1 MNFNNHNKT
10 TYFVRTL
17 KVVGLFLILGLAVPA
32 FAQNT
37 KGDKPTT
44 NREGRF
50 KTPSKKS
57 SQKRKPGKRVSA
69 KKNSIANNAGN
80 YTPRRRA
87 KGGERPGRPIRPIAG
102 TKPKNTQKAWKGDI
116 AGYRIRAKS
125 TPGRSPNVYP
135 QYGRYTH
142 NPSRTPRSTQ
152 KAVSNQSALK
162 RLKKLQTPASARRVY
177 PQSGRYVNN
186 PSKTPRSTQ
195 NAVPNRGTLARV
207 KKLQSSP
214 PRIFKKSINVY
225 ANFRRPKRKVETPYL
240 KDISGRPL
248 RKKNFETP
256 RQGVI
261 APTFK
266 PYHGRGKMGDR
277 PYSGQAGG
285 YRSATRQRQEAWQGD
300 VAGRRIRGRNFSSKK
315 SIEGQPVLP
324 TRRNRDRFGDRA
336 YSGKA
341 GWYKTASRSGETRPG
356 LQPLPRRNPGIGA
369 DGIGKFQGR
378 IKSRPPL
385 KGGGSI
391 SGRGWNNDGRPL
403 AVRTPKQ
410 GSAAALFQGNVKAK
424 RPQKGGGSISGKL
437 WNNQET
443 PIPGKAYSQD
453 AKKVSGYPGRNK
465 MFDLHPGFADQG
477 ERFTG
482 YIKLKKFKKNYVQHP
497 NASEE
502 SVKKKRLNK
511 RAFEAE
517 GLQVKVQR
525 RKYIEN
531 KNSSDEALK
540 KLQPSRN
547 DAQAGELQV
556 RLKQRES
563 GKKPHAVEGSL
574 PGIKPSKTS
583 VKANEYARGIRRTW
597 DYIRNPS
604 SSEEALKT
612 REPGKAFARS
622 SAYQGNIKMQ
632 KFKLFEKNREFHP
645 DTKFIKTN
653 KNNVP
658 EEKDLLTNFKLWWA
672 RLFKKQETQP
682 DHLKEKG
689 KKPRYDKGEE
699 GMWYE

>member
-1 MNFNNHNKT
+1 MGF
-10 TYFVRTL
+10 
-17 KVVGLFLILGLAVPA
+17 AVPA
-32 FAQNT
+32 FSQNT
-37 KGDKPTT
+37 KGDRPGT

-69 KKNSIANNAGN
+69 RKNSVANNAGN

-87 KGGERPGRPIRPIAG
+87 KGGERPGRPIRPIAR
-102 TKPKNTQKAWKGDI
+102 TKPKSTQNAWKGDI

-125 TPGRSPNVYP
+125 SPGRSRNVYP

-142 NPSRTPRSTQ
+142 NPSKTPKPTQ
-152 KAVSNQSALK
+152 NAVSNRSALK
-162 RLKKLQTPASARRVY
+162 RLRKLETPASARKVY
-177 PQSGRYVNN
+177 PQQGRYVNN

-214 PRIFKKSINVY
+214 PRIYKKSINVY
-225 ANFRRPKRKVETPYL
+225 ANFRRPKRKVEKPYL

-248 RKKNFETP
+248 RKKNYESRRP
-256 RQGVI
+256 GVVS
-261 APTFK
+261 PTFK
-266 PYHGRGKMGDR
+266 PYQGRGKMGDK
-277 PYSGQAGG
+277 PYSGQPGG
-285 YRSATRQRQEAWQGD
+285 YRSATKQRQEAWQGD

-315 SIEGQPVLP
+315 SIEGQPILP
-324 TRRNRDRFGDRA
+324 TRRNRDRFGDRP

-341 GWYKTASRSGETRPG
+341 GWYKTASRSGESRPG
-356 LQPLPRRNPGIGA
+356 LNPLPRRNPGMGA
-369 DGIGKFQGR
+369 DGLAKYQKKITGR
-378 IKSRPPL
+378 RPL

-403 AVRTPKQ
+403 VVRTPKQ
-410 GSAAALFQGNVKAK
+410 GSAAALFQGNLKAK
-424 RPQKGGGSISGKL
+424 RPQKGGGSVSGKL
-437 WNNQET
+437 WNNKET
-443 PIPGKAYSQD
+443 PIPGKTYSQD
-453 AKKVSGYPGRNK
+453 SKKVGGYPGRHK

-497 NASEE
+497 DASDE
-502 SVKKKRLNK
+502 SVKKKRLDK
-511 RAFEAE
+511 RAFDAE

-525 RKYIEN
+525 RKYIDN
-531 KNSSDEALK
+531 KNSSEDALK
-540 KLQPSRN
+540 KLQPSKHN
-547 DAQAGELQV
+547 AQAGELQV
-556 RLKQRES
+556 RLKQREY
-563 GKKPHAVEGSL
+563 GKKPHAAEGAL
-574 PGIKPSKTS
+574 PGIKPTKTS
-583 VKANEYARGIRRTW
+583 VKANEYARSIRRTW
-597 DYIRNPS
+597 DYVRNPS
-604 SSEEALKT
+604 SADEALKT

-632 KFKLFEKNREFHP
+632 KFRLFEKNRELHP
-645 DTKFIKTN
+645 DTRFIKIN
-653 KNNVP
+653 KNNVS

-689 KKPRYDKGEE
+689 RKPRYDKGEA